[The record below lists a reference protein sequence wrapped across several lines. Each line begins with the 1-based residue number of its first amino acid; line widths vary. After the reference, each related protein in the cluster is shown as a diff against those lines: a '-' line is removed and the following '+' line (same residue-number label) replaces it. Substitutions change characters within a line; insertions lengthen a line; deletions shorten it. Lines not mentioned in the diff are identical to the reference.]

1 MDGRCRGE
9 HLLKPLCTGKWSVRH
24 VKYFVPPE
32 NVFIMKPLWD
42 FCPFCMENFLA
53 NMSRGS
59 YPIGD
64 ASFLITYIDYI
75 QEIDGHSLLLL
86 TAWEIHH
93 ILGIQLGPAM
103 KIHDYVFSLQQLVN
117 DAYLKSKTKVL
128 LQSKPPNTT

>member
-1 MDGRCRGE
+1 MILKLIFSWGPMDGRCRGE
-9 HLLKPLCTGKWSVRH
+9 HLLKPLCMGKWSVRH

-64 ASFLITYIDYI
+64 ASFLMTCNDLFSG
-75 QEIDGHSLLLL
+75 DRRSLPSSTHSVGNSPHSRNPTRTRDEDSRLRLLF
-86 TAWEIHH
+86 TATRQRRVPEE
-93 ILGIQLGPAM
+93 
-103 KIHDYVFSLQQLVN
+103 
-117 DAYLKSKTKVL
+117 
-128 LQSKPPNTT
+128 